1 MVHNGT
7 FKLNSITNKY
17 FLLKDRQDNKKKK
30 KTWTQGW
37 NEISI
42 RGGSRGE
49 KTREA
54 KFSLV
59 LLKEEVR
66 DTNVSNW

>member
-17 FLLKDRQDNKKKK
+17 FLLKDRQDNKKKP
-30 KTWTQGW
+30 WPQGW

-66 DTNVSNW
+66 DTNVSYW